1 MHQSEIAIHEI
12 EVITQ
17 TLASRIDQLR
27 SLLSRNH
34 LETLARL
41 KNPEDTDQPL
51 SDSVTFGNLFSV
63 IVLAK
68 LSVDVF
74 KRASECLCE
83 FLGMDLQPLRLL
95 LHELAEV
102 FDEQPL
108 PTEQSFHGIR
118 PANRQIA
125 LEQHSIKTG
134 DDSRDTVVILF
145 DKRIHSGVLLDM
157 VS

>member
-1 MHQSEIAIHEI
+1 MHQSEVPIEKI
-12 EVITQ
+12 EVIAQ

-41 KNPEDTDQPL
+41 KNPQDTDQPL
-51 SDSVTFGNLFSV
+51 RNPIAFGNFFGI
-63 IVLAK
+63 IVLAQ

-74 KRASECLCE
+74 KRPSEFLCE
-83 FLGMDLQPLRLL
+83 FLGMVLQPLGLL
-95 LHELAEV
+95 LYELAEV
-102 FDEQPL
+102 LDEQSL

-118 PANRQIA
+118 PANREIA

-134 DDSRDTVVILF
+134 DDSRDAIVILF
-145 DKRIHSGVLLDM
+145 HKRIHSGVLPEM